1 MPNTEEWVPNVEQVG
16 GDESQRMNYIRGL
29 VSEGRTEEARAEL
42 HTLIEQD
49 PKNTR
54 ALMAYGLSL
63 MRDHRLADAVQYFE
77 QAMEVDPKNAVA
89 PILAAMVGVQ
99 GDNPEYA
106 EANFHKALAI
116 RPTSI
121 QALTGLARLHQR
133 NKKPD
138 EAVAVLEHALEI
150 DPQSERVRQRL
161 AAVYSAMGRDPEA
174 KAQLEYALSIK
185 PGDQSTALLL
195 ARLCNKMDQPDEALK
210 TLEAALAASPTD
222 ARLLLAVGRSK
233 LAKKDFA
240 GAEAAVRKAMAAPR
254 GPAQAAP
261 QFVQGGGQTQRPNLL
276 TQIALVRALIPQ
288 KKLTEARE
296 ILGRAPRSGRARA
309 LVQRLYGDAFAVE
322 GKFDA
327 AEQSYHAALMQMRDG
342 EAGLA
347 TINAAKATK
356 PAPTGAA
363 LIKLYTDEFERRADA
378 REENRGAIDRE
389 KLRERL
395 RERRAQNGGG
405 QGRIGA
411 LLSQRMAARAQQGG
425 GGFQQGFA
433 GRMQGGGGPALP
445 PGDTTP
451 AGGGGPAN
459 PRAGF
464 LRALMARRRGG
475 NNPQG

>member
-1 MPNTEEWVPNVEQVG
+1 MPDSEEWVPNVEQVG

-42 HTLIEQD
+42 HTLIEQN
-49 PKNTR
+49 PKNSR

-77 QAMEVDPKNAVA
+77 QAMAVDPKDAVA
-89 PILAAMVGVQ
+89 PILAAMAGVQ

-106 EANFHKALAI
+106 EAMFHKALAI

-150 DPQSERVRQRL
+150 DPQSARVRQRL
-161 AAVYSAMGRDPEA
+161 AAVYSATGRDPEA

-185 PGDQSTALLL
+185 PGDQSTALRL
-195 ARLCNKMDQPDEALK
+195 ARLCNKMDEPDAALT
-210 TLEAALAASPTD
+210 TLESALAASPSD

-233 LAKKDFA
+233 LAKKDYA

-254 GPAQAAP
+254 GPAQGAP
-261 QFVQGGGQTQRPNLL
+261 QFVQGGGQAQQPNLL
-276 TQIALVRALIPQ
+276 AQIALVRALIPQ
-288 KKLTEARE
+288 KKLTEARK
-296 ILGRAPRSGRARA
+296 ILGRARRSGPARA

-327 AEQSYHAALMQMRDG
+327 AEQSYHAALLQMRDG
-342 EAGLA
+342 EQALA
-347 TINAAKATK
+347 SINAAKARK

-378 REENRGAIDRE
+378 REENRGAIDRD

-395 RERRAQNGGG
+395 QERRAQNGGG

-425 GGFQQGFA
+425 GGFAQGFA
-433 GRMQGGGGPALP
+433 GRMQGGAGPALP
-445 PGDTTP
+445 PGDGAP
-451 AGGGGPAN
+451 AAGAGPVN

>member
-1 MPNTEEWVPNVEQVG
+1 MPDSEEWVPNVEQVG

-63 MRDHRLADAVQYFE
+63 MRDKRLADAVQYFE
-77 QAMEVDPKNAVA
+77 QAMAVDPKNAVA
-89 PILAAMVGVQ
+89 PLLAAMAGVQ

-121 QALTGLARLHQR
+121 QALTGLAQLHQR

-161 AAVYSAMGRDPEA
+161 AAAYSTMGRDPEA
-174 KAQLEYALSIK
+174 RAQLEYALSIK
-185 PGDQSTALLL
+185 PGDQVTALQL
-195 ARLCNKMDQPDEALK
+195 ARLCNKMDEPDEALK
-210 TLEAALAASPTD
+210 TLEAALAAAPTD

-233 LAKKDFA
+233 LAKGDFA
-240 GAEAAVRKAMAAPR
+240 GAEAAVRKAMTAPR
-254 GPAQAAP
+254 GPAQGAP
-261 QFVQGGGQTQRPNLL
+261 QFVQGGGKAQRPNLL
-276 TQIALVRALIPQ
+276 MQIALVRALIPQ

-296 ILGRAPRSGRARA
+296 ILGRAPRGGRAKA
-309 LVQRLYGDAFAVE
+309 LVQRLYGDAFAIE

-327 AEQSYHAALMQMRDG
+327 AEQSYHAALLQMRDG
-342 EAGLA
+342 EAALA

-363 LIKLYTDEFERRADA
+363 LIKLYTDEFARRADA

-433 GRMQGGGGPALP
+433 GRMQRGGGLALA

-464 LRALMARRRGG
+464 LRALMARRWGG